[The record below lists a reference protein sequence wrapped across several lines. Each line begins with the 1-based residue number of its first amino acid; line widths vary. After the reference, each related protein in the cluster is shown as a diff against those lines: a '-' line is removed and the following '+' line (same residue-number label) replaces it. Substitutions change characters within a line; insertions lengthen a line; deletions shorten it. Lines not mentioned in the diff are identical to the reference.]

1 MLTNEVCENY
11 VMILKNE
18 LVEALGCTEPIA
30 IAYAAAKA
38 KAVLGKQPKRMEI
51 GCSGNIVKNVKGVV
65 VPNTG
70 GLIGIGAAAIAG
82 VIGGDPDKELQVL
95 ESVKE
100 EDHKEIRRLLNEDY
114 CSVYHLK
121 GVENLYI
128 EAKVYSDDESAEVC
142 ISDSHTNI
150 IRIVKNGQVI
160 FEKQNEIHKKTST
173 GDRSLLNIKD
183 IVEFADTVDLDE
195 YKLRDLLR
203 NQIEKNTAIAEEG
216 LKNDYGVSVGKTLL
230 KYYGNDVKVR
240 AKAKAAAGSDA
251 RMSGCSL
258 PVVINSGSGNQG
270 ITVTL
275 PVVEYARELKVSEE
289 KLMRALLISNL
300 VSIHQ
305 KSLIGKLSAYCG
317 AVSAATGS
325 AAAITYLHGGDYEA
339 ISKTIINTTAN
350 VSGIVCDGA
359 KPSCAAKIAAAV
371 DAGIL
376 GHQLST
382 EGKVFRSGEGL
393 VKDGVEATIK
403 SIGRLGRKGMERTDV
418 EIINIM
424 LDKEA

>member
-1 MLTNEVCENY
+1 MLTKEIYDNY
-11 VMILKNE
+11 TAILKDE
-18 LVEALGCTEPIA
+18 LIEALGCTEPIA

-38 KAVLGKQPKRMEI
+38 KAVLGKQPERIEI

-70 GLIGIGAAAIAG
+70 GLIGIEAAAIAG
-82 VIGGDPDKELQVL
+82 VIGGDADRELQVL
-95 ESVKE
+95 ESVKKEQYE
-100 EDHKEIRRLLNEDY
+100 EIGRLIKEGY
-114 CSVYHLK
+114 CSVYHLI

-128 EAKVYSDDESAEVC
+128 EAKAYSGDESAEVC
-142 ISDSHTNI
+142 ISESHTNVI
-150 IRIVKNGQVI
+150 KIVKNGQVI
-160 FEKQNEIHKKTST
+160 FEKENNDKEEQGPT
-173 GDRSLLNIKD
+173 GDTCLLNIKD
-183 IVEFADTVDLDE
+183 IIEFADTVDLDE
-195 YKLRDLLR
+195 YELRDLLK

-230 KYYGNDVKVR
+230 KYYGDDVKVR

-275 PVVEYARELKVSEE
+275 PVVEYAMELKVSEE
-289 KLMRALLISNL
+289 KLLRALIISNL

-359 KPSCAAKIAAAV
+359 KPSCAAKIASAV
-371 DAGIL
+371 DAAIL

-382 EGKVFRSGEGL
+382 EGKVFRNGEGL
-393 VKDGVEATIK
+393 VKDGVEATIE
-403 SIGRLGRKGMERTDV
+403 SIGRLGRKGMEATDI
-418 EIINIM
+418 EIIDIM
-424 LDKEA
+424 LDK